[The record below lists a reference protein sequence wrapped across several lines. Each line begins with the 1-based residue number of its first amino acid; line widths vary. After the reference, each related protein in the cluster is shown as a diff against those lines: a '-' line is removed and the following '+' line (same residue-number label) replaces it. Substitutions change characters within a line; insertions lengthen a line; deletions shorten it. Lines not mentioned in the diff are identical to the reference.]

1 MSHVSE
7 HEAEEEA
14 EAQGHDKGRVDL
26 PIGGEAVQPHHVLE
40 GPHQG
45 EVPQQRGDPD
55 PRVGEGAGFFHHEGT
70 ARSLLGHGLPDR
82 VEGVLGDPAGE
93 DVQAAHLSS
102 TLAEVVDPLHGV
114 DPGEEGLVVRPMVRQ
129 KVPSRPGEGLHRLV
143 VLGDASLQD
152 PQGVLRV
159 QSLGHVPEGV
169 FLEVHRLQEL
179 LRALQVPRHGE
190 HQGPGVPAPGT
201 QGDHQQGGVLGGL
214 LQALEVLVGGP
225 AEEDGHELR
234 LRQVPGAAFQLFQ
247 AGHADPGGLQFLHF
261 FFQGLPALLPE
272 LQFSCRSLDLSGQAF
287 ACERIVQ
294 RYREGVRHRFSRHL
308 PDRSQLPQQVVVGVG
323 GLGAHP
329 GPEVPVAQEQVQG
342 KGLEPPHQDHPTG
355 HRLHLLVGAD
365 EGQGHHLHHCHGLS
379 PPERIGRARYTAA

>member
-1 MSHVSE
+1 M
-7 HEAEEEA
+7 
-14 EAQGHDKGRVDL
+14 GT
-26 PIGGEAVQPHHVLE
+26 
-40 GPHQG
+40 
-45 EVPQQRGDPD
+45 PD
-55 PRVGEGAGFFHHEGT
+55 PRVGKGAGFLHHEGT
-70 ARSLLGHGLPDR
+70 ARGLLGHGLTHR

-93 DVQAAHLSS
+93 DVQAAHLSPA
-102 TLAEVVDPLHGV
+102 LAEVVDPLHGV

-129 KVPSRPGEGLHRLV
+129 KVPGRPGEGLHRLV

-234 LRQVPGAAFQLFQ
+234 LRQVPGAAFQFLQ
-247 AGHADPGGLQFLHF
+247 AGHADSGGLQLLQGFL
-261 FFQGLPALLPE
+261 QGLPAFLPE
-272 LQFSCRSLDLSGQAF
+272 LQLARRVVDLPGEAF
-287 ACERIVQ
+287 PRVGRVQ
-294 RYREGVRHRFSRHL
+294 GHREGIRHRFSRHL
-308 PDRSQLPQQVVVGVG
+308 PDRSQLHQQVVVGVG

-342 KGLEPPHQDHPTG
+342 KGLEPPHQDHLTG

-365 EGQGHHLHHCHGLS
+365 EGQGHHLDHCHGLS